1 MNKCENVP
9 SHPNMPDKQQWHTLD
24 KVFAEVFSR
33 QMPETDSEA
42 LRFILM
48 EVQSLTRVG
57 TKRTNELLTE
67 ILDELREI
75 RSALSA
81 NLIICPRGEN
91 KDARL

>member
-9 SHPNMPDKQQWHTLD
+9 KHSNMPDKQQWHILD

-33 QMPETDSEA
+33 PMPETDSEA

-48 EVQSLTRVG
+48 EVQSLAR
-57 TKRTNELLTE
+57 
-67 ILDELREI
+67 ELREI

-81 NLIICPRGEN
+81 NLIICPQGKNEET
-91 KDARL
+91 KSYE

>member
-1 MNKCENVP
+1 
-9 SHPNMPDKQQWHTLD
+9 MPDKQQWRFLD

-33 QMPETDSEA
+33 PMPETDSEA

-48 EVQSLTRVG
+48 EVQSLTRVR

-75 RSALSA
+75 RSSLTA
-81 NLIICPRGEN
+81 NLASAAGAASCDLTAISRSHCSDPR
-91 KDARL
+91 

>member
-1 MNKCENVP
+1 MR
-9 SHPNMPDKQQWHTLD
+9 SPNTPDKQWHVLE

-33 QMPETDSEA
+33 PMPETDSEA

-48 EVQSLTRVG
+48 EVQSLTRVR
-57 TKRTNELLTE
+57 TKRTNELLTK